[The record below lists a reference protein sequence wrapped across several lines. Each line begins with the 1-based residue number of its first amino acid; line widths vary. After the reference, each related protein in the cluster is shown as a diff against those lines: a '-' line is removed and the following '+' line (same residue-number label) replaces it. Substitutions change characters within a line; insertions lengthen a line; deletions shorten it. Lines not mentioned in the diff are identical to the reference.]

1 MASGALVGTF
11 AAGAVGGCEAAGLE
25 TAAAGRAM
33 EAGGNTEGRVLSR
46 LGCAARGGGTTTSCA
61 PAAVAILRHDGRADT
76 MARGAG
82 AVGMDAGCVEGAGL
96 NTKAAEDG
104 GGGSVA
110 KPEEATGRCVLP
122 ASAST
127 VGADKEDPADDALI
141 GASTRGAGSVVPGS
155 TVPGSCFSH
164 VADRYGC
171 FFGGGGRT
179 GKRCFN
185 DCGMAVAETAVAHAA
200 ETTAGATVKAAAE
213 LVAEAVAAKDAEL
226 SAEAAAE
233 APVEAAIEAA
243 FEAAIEAAVEA
254 AVEAGESFPRDVD
267 RFWAT
272 SRVQAAARCG
282 GWGCVSI
289 TIRADLQ
296 GVCGAPVVTVATD
309 AAGRF
314 LIGSR
319 RGVGGWLGC
328 AAARGADAAQGNRFH
343 SPSQGETTGE
353 AAEMGGSDS
362 GAVVEHGVALASVA
376 LARQS
381 PRASGRDAIG
391 SETVGTEG

>member
-1 MASGALVGTF
+1 
-11 AAGAVGGCEAAGLE
+11 
-25 TAAAGRAM
+25 
-33 EAGGNTEGRVLSR
+33 
-46 LGCAARGGGTTTSCA
+46 
-61 PAAVAILRHDGRADT
+61 
-76 MARGAG
+76 
-82 AVGMDAGCVEGAGL
+82 
-96 NTKAAEDG
+96 
-104 GGGSVA
+104 
-110 KPEEATGRCVLP
+110 
-122 ASAST
+122 
-127 VGADKEDPADDALI
+127 
-141 GASTRGAGSVVPGS
+141 
-155 TVPGSCFSH
+155 
-164 VADRYGC
+164 
-171 FFGGGGRT
+171 
-179 GKRCFN
+179 
-185 DCGMAVAETAVAHAA
+185 MAVAETAVAHAA

-233 APVEAAIEAA
+233 APV
-243 FEAAIEAAVEA
+243 EAAVEA